1 MMSEVLSH
9 LMVHRATRFSSPM
22 LGVITF
28 DGKWVF
34 VGAMGL
40 VLVWLLV
47 MPRSLIGQGKAT
59 PPWWRN
65 VRVWAIVIC
74 VVQMWIYWRFG

>member
-1 MMSEVLSH
+1 MITEMFH
-9 LMVHRATRFSSPM
+9 QLMAGRAVGLVGAW
-22 LGVITF
+22 LGQTTF

-34 VGAMGL
+34 VGALGL
-40 VLVWLLV
+40 VLIWLLA
-47 MPRSLIGQGKAT
+47 MPRSLIGQSKAV

-74 VVQMWIYWRFG
+74 LFQIWIYWQFG